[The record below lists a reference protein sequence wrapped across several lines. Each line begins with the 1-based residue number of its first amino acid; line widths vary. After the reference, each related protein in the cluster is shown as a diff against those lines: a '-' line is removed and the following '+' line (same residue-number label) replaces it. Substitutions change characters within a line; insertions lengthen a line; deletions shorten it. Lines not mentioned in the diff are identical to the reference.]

1 MHRVRVWDLPTRL
14 FHWSLVVAVVG
25 LIVTGSLGGNWM
37 EWHLRLGYAAMTLL
51 LFRLAWGLLGG
62 HWSRFG
68 NFLYSPITVWRYLK
82 GRGAPELNVGHNP
95 LGALSVFTMLTV
107 LIAQVTSGLFSDD
120 EIAFFGPLT
129 RWVNLETVQLSTE
142 YHTEIG
148 KPLLILLVAL
158 HLLALLYHRLFKG
171 ERLVRAMVSGDKT
184 LNQPAQAS
192 LDGWPQRL
200 LACALLGACAGIVA
214 WVVSLGQV

>member
-14 FHWSLVVAVVG
+14 FHWTLAVAVVG
-25 LIVTGSLGGNWM
+25 LVATGSLGGNLM
-37 EWHLRLGYAAMTLL
+37 EWHLRLGYAVMTLL

-62 HWSRFG
+62 RWSRFS
-68 NFLYSPITVWRYLK
+68 NFLYSPTTIWRYLQ
-82 GRGAPELNVGHNP
+82 GRGTPDLNVGHNP
-95 LGALSVFTMLTV
+95 LGALSVFAMLAV
-107 LIAQVTSGLFSDD
+107 LLAQVGSGLFSDD

-129 RWVNLETVQLSTE
+129 RWVSLETVQVATE

-148 KPLLILLVAL
+148 KPLLVGLVAL

-184 LNQPAQAS
+184 LSQPAQAS
-192 LDGWPQRL
+192 LDGAPQRL